1 MSTPAAAQA
10 ETAAPAAPEGL
21 PANASEAANKFV
33 SGQEAKA
40 KEKATAEAPKPEPA
54 KREPQ
59 KPRID
64 PNLIKRER
72 EATEALRRANDIEQN
87 LKPLQE
93 ALVKKDIRGAMRIM
107 AAKHG
112 VTFADFV
119 EVLKSSGDDD
129 ETVEQKA
136 ERVARE
142 VLQKTRAAE
151 QAAEAEAKKARE
163 AEEAKGHETRI
174 ASFRERIQK
183 QAESDPQRWPTASI
197 QGTGSKAWEALVAFD
212 EAGIRFGEDPN
223 TVGLDVVEEAHD
235 LVKAHFAAKRER
247 LDMDKAIRLVVGEL
261 AKLGAQGARDKLKE
275 SRNPSAAGNARNEA
289 GGEQRN
295 SGRAEEPRINNRT
308 ASGAPGVVPKRDE
321 NAPVTWGKAAV
332 DDVLKRLPSLAA
344 RVS

>member
-10 ETAAPAAPEGL
+10 ETAATAAPEGL

-33 SGQEAKA
+33 AGQEAKA

-72 EATEALRRANDIEQN
+72 EATEALSAAKAIESKF
-87 LKPLQE
+87 KPLQE
-93 ALVKKDIRGAMRIM
+93 ALSKRDLRGALRLL
-107 AAKHG
+107 AADHN

-119 EVLKSSGDDD
+119 EVLKSSGDED
-129 ETVEQKA
+129 EPVEKKA

-142 VLQKTRAAE
+142 TVDRLKAE
-151 QAAEAEAKKARE
+151 AEAKEAEAKKARD

-235 LVKAHFAAKRER
+235 LVKAHFASKRER

-261 AKLGAQGARDKLKE
+261 AKMGAQGARDKLKE

-308 ASGAPGVVPKRDE
+308 ASGASGVVPKRDE

-332 DDVLKRLPSLAA
+332 DDALKRLPSLAA

>member
-1 MSTPAAAQA
+1 MSTPVAAQA
-10 ETAAPAAPEGL
+10 ETAATAAPEGL

-33 SGQEAKA
+33 AGKEAKA
-40 KEKATAEAPKPEPA
+40 KEKATVEAAKPEPA

-151 QAAEAEAKKARE
+151 QAAEAEAKKARD

-235 LVKAHFAAKRER
+235 LVKAHFASKRER

-295 SGRAEEPRINNRT
+295 GGRVEEPRINNRT

-332 DDVLKRLPSLAA
+332 DDALKRLPSLAA